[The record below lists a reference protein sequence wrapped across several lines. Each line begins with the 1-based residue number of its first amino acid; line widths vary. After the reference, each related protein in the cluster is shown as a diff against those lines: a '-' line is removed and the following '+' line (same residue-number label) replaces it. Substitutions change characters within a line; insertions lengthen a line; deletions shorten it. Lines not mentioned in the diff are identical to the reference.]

1 MYDSLPLRQF
11 FLRQIFLCLL
21 LARAE
26 PWEGTLEAVHTYKL
40 CPQVVSVAFAYDEL
54 IPFKNSLNHDD
65 NSSDEDCLKL
75 NVFTPQHEKNT
86 KLPVRQCFTRLP
98 VCLRL
103 NSPKSWLVEILT
115 FVKSMGVGKGG
126 GGRESHGPP
135 EFSHPLS

>member
-1 MYDSLPLRQF
+1 M
-11 FLRQIFLCLL
+11 
-21 LARAE
+21 
-26 PWEGTLEAVHTYKL
+26 
-40 CPQVVSVAFAYDEL
+40 VSVAFAYDEL

-126 GGRESHGPP
+126 GGGGGEGKAMA
-135 EFSHPLS
+135 PLNFHTLSLKPLKFQKFLHF